1 MIDVTMLQRWTE
13 DIGYSAELEK
23 PSILRIR
30 PREEGVVELPPFYV
44 QCTENWVVLSM
55 FGVLDGVDVQGGA
68 GGDAALGVDAQGG
81 AGGDAVLAPLAED
94 TGQVVG
100 LLRHLLE
107 ANRDMRVAKFAL
119 DERNE
124 ILLCAELPTESL
136 DRSEFV
142 DAVERI
148 IEYAATYRHAL
159 VDPGA

>member
-1 MIDVTMLQRWTE
+1 MISGGGKAITSPVIDVATLQRWTE
-13 DIGYSAELEK
+13 EIGYSAELTK
-23 PSILRIR
+23 PSTLRIR
-30 PREEGVVELPPFYV
+30 PREEGIVELPPFYV

-55 FGVLDGVDVQGGA
+55 FGVLDLLDPQRHAEGGA
-68 GGDAALGVDAQGG
+68 
-81 AGGDAVLAPLAED
+81 APTLAED
-94 TGQVVG
+94 TGQVLG

-148 IEYAATYRHAL
+148 IEYGTSYQRAL
-159 VDPGA
+159 LGADT